1 MLNVFG
7 TIAHHPTL
15 LREWLMFATYALT
28 KSTLDPR
35 TRELA
40 VLRVGWRCDAPYEWG
55 QHVVVGRAVG
65 LTDDDVA
72 RVAEGPDAPGWTPA
86 EVAALRATDEL
97 HDRATITDPT
107 WATLAEHFS
116 EQQILDLVFLVGQ
129 LPPRVVRAERVP
141 RRARRRRRRHRRCRS
156 RRTAPSG
163 VHVAAGADRRGQ
175 GARPAHARRD
185 ANAAWSAAAA
195 LPLSRCGMPPEMR
208 AGSHS

>member
-1 MLNVFG
+1 MLQSIPLPFALRRLLERLSKLRGDDAAVLNVFG

-15 LREWLMFATYALT
+15 LREWLKFATYALT

-65 LTDDDVA
+65 LTDEDVA
-72 RVAEGPDAPGWTPA
+72 RVAEGADAPGWTPA

-107 WATLAEHFS
+107 WAALAEHFS
-116 EQQILDLVFLVGQ
+116 EQQILDLVFLVGNYHLVSFALNACRVQ
-129 LPPRVVRAERVP
+129 RDDGVDDTAVPFPP
-141 RRARRRRRRHRRCRS
+141 
-156 RRTAPSG
+156 
-163 VHVAAGADRRGQ
+163 
-175 GARPAHARRD
+175 HA
-185 ANAAWSAAAA
+185 S
-195 LPLSRCGMPPEMR
+195 
-208 AGSHS
+208 